1 MKNQPLDPVSQSSSS
16 ADSQLD
22 RSDGD
27 RLPTH
32 TALEDKNQASPTTLV
47 PVESPTVS
55 KHQISWKYKLM
66 AIAFLALGA
75 FCGVMVER
83 QESSPTPTKNQNP
96 VNHNSQPKAIE
107 TLPAS
112 YGDPIYNIT
121 TAQHFPHSPK
131 LKQIIDR
138 AVKTV
143 AAKGLPAQDLSISLI
158 DMQAQTTAGYQQN
171 QLRYPASVTKLFWM
185 VAAYG
190 YIEQLNLKF
199 TTLDTDIARMIQ
211 ASDNDA
217 ASRVIDTI
225 TKAESGSHLDAV
237 NLKAWLNKR
246 QKINTFFRA
255 ANYKNINIDQKTYPI
270 DYLQLTEPQGR
281 ELQIRG
287 KAHNPRRNQ
296 VSTAQTARLLAEI
309 VSNKAISPA
318 DSQRMLS
325 LMNLDWLTRQ
335 EKINA
340 ANSSQFNPVVGFF
353 SQSLPQD
360 VDFAHKAGWTSQER
374 NEAAYIKSKDGKV
387 AYILVVFGENSA
399 YAQDWSIFP
408 QLSDQIY
415 QQMNSGE
422 LKQK

>member
-1 MKNQPLDPVSQSSSS
+1 
-16 ADSQLD
+16 
-22 RSDGD
+22 
-27 RLPTH
+27 
-32 TALEDKNQASPTTLV
+32 
-47 PVESPTVS
+47 
-55 KHQISWKYKLM
+55 M

-75 FCGVMVER
+75 ACGVMVER

-255 ANYKNINIDQKTYPI
+255 AN
-270 DYLQLTEPQGR
+270 
-281 ELQIRG
+281 
-287 KAHNPRRNQ
+287 
-296 VSTAQTARLLAEI
+296 
-309 VSNKAISPA
+309 
-318 DSQRMLS
+318 
-325 LMNLDWLTRQ
+325 
-335 EKINA
+335 
-340 ANSSQFNPVVGFF
+340 
-353 SQSLPQD
+353 
-360 VDFAHKAGWTSQER
+360 
-374 NEAAYIKSKDGKV
+374 
-387 AYILVVFGENSA
+387 
-399 YAQDWSIFP
+399 
-408 QLSDQIY
+408 
-415 QQMNSGE
+415 
-422 LKQK
+422 